1 VESSASGFLI
11 SFAGYVFNAV
21 TAFLGVL
28 VFFQRSIAWRLLAGA
43 MFAITLPYFFFAGAR
58 SHFLAAVMPFILTY
72 LFYGRHLLILKL
84 AILAIAFF
92 CLNEGFKFVTT
103 FRGTGFREV
112 LAGENPYELTDE
124 DSPIRGLN
132 MTQELCFVNTYLETG
147 GTSPAY
153 GARYLNELLNFI
165 PRSIWPSK
173 PMIGI
178 DYAKWRGFES
188 DDSDTGVNTTVSSGM
203 IGGGVLNFGQI
214 FGPVAAGILMA
225 LWTSLLVRWWEQRK
239 SLLRLVLF
247 MLGAGLTF
255 NLGRDISMLVLWPAI
270 FAYFFVRLAEI
281 WATTRFRQLPQL
293 PTVVHANARPMQ
305 VVAGRLSQ

>member
-1 VESSASGFLI
+1 M
-11 SFAGYVFNAV
+11 
-21 TAFLGVL
+21 
-28 VFFQRSIAWRLLAGA
+28 LAGA

-72 LFYGRHLLILKL
+72 LFYGRHLLILKV

-92 CLNEGFKFVTT
+92 CLKEGFKFVTV
-103 FRGTGFREV
+103 FRLGGFREV
-112 LAGENPYELTDE
+112 LASKNPYELMDQDQGTT
-124 DSPIRGLN
+124 GLN
-132 MTQELCFVNTYLETG
+132 MIQELCFVNTYLETG
-147 GTSPAY
+147 GTSPAF

-173 PMIGI
+173 PLIGI

-188 DDSDTGVNTTVSSGM
+188 ADSDDDELGVNTTISAGM

-225 LWTSLLVRWWEQRK
+225 LWIGLLIRWWEQRK

-255 NLGRDISMLVLWPAI
+255 NLGRDISMLVLWPVI
-270 FAYFFVRLAEI
+270 FGYVFIRLIERL
-281 WATTRFRQLPQL
+281 ATTRFEQPPQML
-293 PTVVHANARPMQ
+293 TTVPANSETIQ
-305 VVAGRLSQ
+305 VIASRLR